1 MPLRRSVRQALVL
14 VLGVLVAGGCE
25 TPPTNGDT
33 PQVTYR
39 HLPKLTLN
47 VGRIEIEQ
55 TYNSPLAPPN
65 VEHLFPENIGDLA
78 LRWANDRL
86 VAGGTAGTLRYQV
99 RQASVI
105 ETHLETKT
113 DLGGIFEIEQ
123 SERYDARLVV
133 LVELMDAQGVP
144 RAYASVQANRWVTVS
159 EDFTM
164 AEREQIW
171 FQMAEKLVKEMGVEL
186 EARMRENMDPY
197 ILR

>member
-1 MPLRRSVRQALVL
+1 
-14 VLGVLVAGGCE
+14 
-25 TPPTNGDT
+25 
-33 PQVTYR
+33 
-39 HLPKLTLN
+39 
-47 VGRIEIEQ
+47 
-55 TYNSPLAPPN
+55 

-86 VAGGTAGTLRYQV
+86 VAGGTTGTLRYQV

-105 ETHLETKT
+105 ETPLEVKT
-113 DLGGIFEIEQ
+113 DLGGVFEIEQ

-133 LVELMDAQGVP
+133 LAELTDAGGIP
-144 RAYASVQANRWVTVS
+144 RAHASVQADRWVTVS
-159 EDFTM
+159 EDYTL

-186 EARMRENMDPY
+186 EARMRENMGPY

>member
-1 MPLRRSVRQALVL
+1 MSERHFRVWRGDASGGEFADYSVDVDQGMVVLDVLLRIQSRQA
-14 VLGVLVAGGCE
+14 
-25 TPPTNGDT
+25 
-33 PQVTYR
+33 
-39 HLPKLTLN
+39 
-47 VGRIEIEQ
+47 
-55 TYNSPLAPPN
+55 
-65 VEHLFPENIGDLA
+65 GDLA

-105 ETHLETKT
+105 ETHLEIKT
-113 DLGGIFEIEQ
+113 DLGGVFEIQQ
-123 SERYDARLVV
+123 SERYDARLIV

-144 RAYASVQANRWVTVS
+144 RAHASVQADRWVTVS

-171 FQMAEKLVKEMGVEL
+171 FQMAEKLVNEMGVEL
-186 EARMRENMDPY
+186 EARMRENMDSY